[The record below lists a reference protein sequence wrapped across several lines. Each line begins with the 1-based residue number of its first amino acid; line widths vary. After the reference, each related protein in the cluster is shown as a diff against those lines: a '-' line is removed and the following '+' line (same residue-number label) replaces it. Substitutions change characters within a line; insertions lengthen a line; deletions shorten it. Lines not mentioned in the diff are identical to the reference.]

1 MDWFSTKKEDFINQY
16 ISKVKYLV
24 DNCRFSVLDREFHD
38 EHGLIVNNSYYLGG
52 QLDSGFYRIDTKHGV
67 REIHYPKFVD
77 WLEHYKK
84 EPTKT
89 FKYDEAISIQDDKK
103 IIVGFSMYPRP
114 HMVSTFRK
122 YFFDEL
128 FKDTDFL
135 ERMRNGK
142 VHIYLY
148 YGWENDNFNDIDSKD
163 NNFEKVL
170 HDTIVDYNLP
180 WNSIFVLSSNV
191 QGYNNFHNVTGKEKW
206 QFKDNPRIIYDN
218 FYELHT
224 FKSVKGEI
232 DLDYTF
238 DEYIENCKKADKYCL
253 RLNRTSLPSR
263 DFMMYYLTK
272 SGNLNNSIVEHRE
285 YNRDNVASFI
295 DRLTHD
301 PVMKFRASCYPKIK
315 DILGVEDDNVHNFI
329 ESNLPFIASEIE
341 TNQEY
346 EQHYSNE
353 TIPHDV
359 YKKSI
364 FSWVSTT
371 FTNQHN
377 MIFLNMSTFN
387 PILYYHPLI
396 YFGNNNTATYLR
408 KSTFLSYEFLY
419 EEELVD
425 GDGDF
430 ESRGI
435 HSTIE
440 VDKLFN
446 MKKDDLISLIQE
458 NRHIMEYNKKRLIE
472 CDSVRRI
479 LINVSNIIQDKDM
492 YLTF

>member
-1 MDWFSTKKEDFINQY
+1 MSWNQKGEGFDEQY
-16 ISKVKYLV
+16 ISRVKYLI
-24 DNCRFSVLDREFHD
+24 DNCRFAVLDKEFHD
-38 EHGLIVNNSYYLGG
+38 EHGLIINNSHYLGG

-77 WLEHYKK
+77 FLEHYKK
-84 EPTKT
+84 EPTRT
-89 FKYDEAISIQDDKK
+89 FKYDEAISIQDNKK
-103 IIVGFSMYPRP
+103 VIVGFSMYPRP
-114 HMVSTFRK
+114 YMVSTFRK

-128 FKDTDFL
+128 FKDSDFL
-135 ERMRNGK
+135 QKMRDGK

-148 YGWENDNFNDIDSKD
+148 YGWEPDNFNDVDAED
-163 NNFEKVL
+163 NDFEKVL
-170 HDTIVDYNLP
+170 HQTIVDYKLP
-180 WNSIFVLSSNV
+180 WSSIIVLSSNI
-191 QGYNNFHNVTGKEKW
+191 QGYSNYNRVSGQEKW
-206 QFKDNPRIIYDN
+206 QSKESPRIIYDN

-224 FKSVKGEI
+224 FKSLKGEI

-238 DEYIENCKKADKYCL
+238 DEYIENCKNTDKYCL

-263 DFMMYYLTK
+263 DFMMYYLAK
-272 SGNLNNSIVEHRE
+272 SGNIDKSIIEHSE
-285 YNRDNVASFI
+285 YDRRHIHNFVDRFI
-295 DRLTHD
+295 HD
-301 PVMKFRASCYPKIK
+301 PVMKFRAEVYPSIK
-315 DILGVEDDNVHNFI
+315 NILGYEDVKTHELI
-329 ESNLPFIASEIE
+329 ESKIPMIASTMES
-341 TNQEY
+341 NQEY

-371 FTNQHN
+371 FTDKHN
-377 MIFLNMSTFN
+377 MVFLNMSTFN

-408 KSTFLSYEFLY
+408 KSKFLSYEFLY

-425 GDGDF
+425 GEGDF
-430 ESRGI
+430 QCRGI
-435 HSTIE
+435 HSAIE

-446 MKKDDLISLIQE
+446 MKQNDLINLIEE
-458 NRHIMEYNKKRLIE
+458 NRHIMEYNKKKLIE

-492 YLTF
+492 FLTF